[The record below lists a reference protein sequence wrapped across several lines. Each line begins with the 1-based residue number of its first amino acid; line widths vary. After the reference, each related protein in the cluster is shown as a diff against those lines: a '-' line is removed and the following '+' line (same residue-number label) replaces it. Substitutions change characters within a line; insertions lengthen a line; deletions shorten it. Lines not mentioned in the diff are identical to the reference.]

1 VTWLRSL
8 LYNIVFYVN
17 LVLFL
22 VIGSP
27 FYLTPRKWSIRALQ
41 AWATTSLW
49 WLKIICGT
57 TYEVRGRENIPEGAV
72 LVASKH
78 QSTWDTFAL
87 LPLFDDPAV
96 VLKRELVFIPLFG
109 WFIPKFRMIPVERSS
124 GASALKAMVA
134 RAKEAAAIGRQ
145 IVIFPEGTRRP
156 PGAEPKY
163 KYGVAHLYAGMDAPC
178 LPVALNSGL
187 FWPRRALRR
196 NPGTVR
202 VEVLDPIQPGLDKDL
217 FFERL
222 QREIESATARLV
234 AEGERELAKATPRAS
249 LAPTA

>member
-1 VTWLRSL
+1 
-8 LYNIVFYVN
+8 
-17 LVLFL
+17 
-22 VIGSP
+22 
-27 FYLTPRKWSIRALQ
+27 
-41 AWATTSLW
+41 
-49 WLKIICGT
+49 
-57 TYEVRGRENIPEGAV
+57 VR
-72 LVASKH
+72 
-78 QSTWDTFAL
+78 Q
-87 LPLFDDPAV
+87 
-96 VLKRELVFIPLFG
+96 EL
-109 WFIPKFRMIPVERSS
+109 
-124 GASALKAMVA
+124 A
-134 RAKEAAAIGRQ
+134 RDRQ

-163 KYGVAHLYAGMDAPC
+163 KYGVAHLYAGMGVPC

-196 NPGTVR
+196 YPGTVR

-234 AEGERELAKATPRAS
+234 AEGERELAKETPRAS

>member
-1 VTWLRSL
+1 VIWLRSL

-41 AWATTSLW
+41 AWAKTSLW
-49 WLKIICGT
+49 WLKLICGT

-87 LPLFDDPAV
+87 LPLFDDPAM

-124 GASALKAMVA
+124 GAAALKSMVA
-134 RAKEAAAIGRQ
+134 RAKEAARMGRQ

-156 PGAEPKY
+156 PGAPPDY
-163 KYGVAHLYAGMDAPC
+163 KPGAVALYLKLGLKC
-178 LPVALNSGL
+178 LPIALNSGV
-187 FWPRRALRR
+187 FWPRRKFLRY
-196 NPGTVR
+196 PGKIV
-202 VEVLDPIQPGLDKDL
+202 VEILPPIEAGLKRQD
-217 FFERL
+217 FSQRL
-222 QREIESATARLV
+222 EAAIETATARLV
-234 AEGERELAKATPRAS
+234 ADTLS
-249 LAPTA
+249 H